1 MIKCHI
7 FSLAVPAREYMW
19 HFIMFCESIF
29 HMSLK
34 QKISNEYMDMK
45 ACAMWF
51 RKLFMV
57 LNMYLFMYLIIV
69 YSNMPHD
76 YFTTHKE
83 VKEV

>member
-1 MIKCHI
+1 
-7 FSLAVPAREYMW
+7 
-19 HFIMFCESIF
+19 MFCESIF

-51 RKLFMV
+51 LKLFMV
-57 LNMYLFMYLIIV
+57 LNMYLFMYLFIV

-83 VKEV
+83 VIIIIYYCINIMFSSHMMLK